1 MLPEGARIGI
11 VSTTTPRLAPAV
23 RIDALCAAAVD
34 LARSAAQDPA
44 GTDRLG
50 GYLGCDAED
59 ERVVTHYFSAADP
72 GYVGWQWAVTVARAP
87 RSRVITVDEVV
98 LLPGPDAVL
107 APEWV
112 PWSERIQ
119 AGDLGPGDLL
129 PAPADDPRLL
139 PGYTG
144 SDEAPDGETLRS
156 ISDELGLGRARVLSP
171 EGRDDAADRWYT
183 GSGGPSDP
191 VAEAAP
197 AQCST
202 CGFLV
207 RLAGPLGTAFGV
219 CTNEYSRSDG
229 QVVSYDH
236 GCGAHSEALVPAQ
249 AQAQAPEPADTPSP
263 EHVLD
268 TLGYDDAEPLER

>member
-1 MLPEGARIGI
+1 M
-11 VSTTTPRLAPAV
+11 PRPAPAV

-34 LARSAAQDPA
+34 QARSAAGDLA
-44 GTDRLG
+44 GPDGLG
-50 GYLGCDAED
+50 GYLGCEAEE
-59 ERVVTHYFSAADP
+59 ERVVTHYFAATDP
-72 GYVGWQWAVTVARAP
+72 GYVGWRWAATVTRAS
-87 RSRVITVDEVV
+87 RSRTITIDEVV

-107 APEWV
+107 APSWV
-112 PWSERIQ
+112 PWSDRIQ

-129 PAPADDPRLL
+129 PSAADDARLV

-144 SDEAPDGETLRS
+144 ADELPDGDTLRS
-156 ISDELGLGRARVLSP
+156 VSDELGLGRARVLSP
-171 EGRDDAADRWYT
+171 EGRDDAAERWYA
-183 GSGGPSDP
+183 GAGGPSDP

-207 RLAGPLGTAFGV
+207 RLRGPLGTAFGV

-229 QVVSYDH
+229 KVVTFDH
-236 GCGAHSEALVPAQ
+236 GCGAHSEAMVPAE
-249 AQAQAPEPADTPSP
+249 APAPAESP
-263 EHVLD
+263 THVLD

>member
-1 MLPEGARIGI
+1 M
-11 VSTTTPRLAPAV
+11 STTTPRLAPAV

-107 APEWV
+107 APAWV

-229 QVVSYDH
+229 AGRVVRPRLRRTLR
-236 GCGAHSEALVPAQ
+236 GACPGASTGAGPGTSRH
-249 AQAQAPEPADTPSP
+249 PEPGACAR
-263 EHVLD
+263 HAGLRRRGAAR
-268 TLGYDDAEPLER
+268 TLIPGGTRS